1 MRGNL
6 YGLESNSGM
15 ICRDH
20 NCRKE
25 SEEGKGSFK
34 KDGENKMEA
43 SIYSHHNQ
51 SRHITKCMVEF
62 YLASDSFVYYAKSI
76 PKRV

>member
-34 KDGENKMEA
+34 KDGENKMEG
-43 SIYSHHNQ
+43 SIYSQHNQ
-51 SRHITKCMVEF
+51 SRNITIRS
-62 YLASDSFVYYAKSI
+62 LAPDNAPLIGLNAQISWDA
-76 PKRV
+76 

>member
-51 SRHITKCMVEF
+51 SRHITKCMAPRVFLED
-62 YLASDSFVYYAKSI
+62 LARFLPFS
-76 PKRV
+76 

>member
-1 MRGNL
+1 MIGNL

-25 SEEGKGSFK
+25 SKEGKGSFK
-34 KDGENKMEA
+34 TMEG
-43 SIYSHHNQ
+43 IKWMDLYT
-51 SRHITKCMVEF
+51 HIITN
-62 YLASDSFVYYAKSI
+62 LAT
-76 PKRV
+76 